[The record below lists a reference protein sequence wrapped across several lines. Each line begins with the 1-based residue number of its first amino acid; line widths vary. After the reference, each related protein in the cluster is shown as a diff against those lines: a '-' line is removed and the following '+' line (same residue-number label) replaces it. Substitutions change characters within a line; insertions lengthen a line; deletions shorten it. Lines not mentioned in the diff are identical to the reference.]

1 VTDTFHLACAVEDP
15 YVEHSAAMLRS
26 VLDQRPPAAELLVHY
41 MHPPELGSAA
51 RDSLAGMVEGGGA
64 RILFHEIGDELVSGF
79 PIEGFTRKATWY
91 RVFLP
96 DLVPE
101 VDRALYLDADLIALQ
116 DLTPLWRTKLG
127 DNLIAAVSNVHQWD
141 HLDRP
146 ASIGLPEDL
155 QYFNA
160 GVLLLDL
167 AGMRRERTT
176 DDLRRFVI
184 ENAETLDWRDQDA
197 LNLVL
202 GRRRLRLHP
211 RWNVMNSIV
220 LYPWAADLFGEV
232 AVEEARSDPAIRHFE
247 GPSLNKPWHYLCDH
261 EMRELYTELRSRTPW
276 PVVEIEGRT
285 PANIVRRAL
294 WRLRGRPAV
303 TVPDL
308 TDGD

>member
-1 VTDTFHLACAVEDP
+1 
-15 YVEHSAAMLRS
+15 
-26 VLDQRPPAAELLVHY
+26 
-41 MHPPELGSAA
+41 MHPPELPSSA
-51 RDSLAGMVEGGGA
+51 RDSLAGMVKDGGA
-64 RILFHEIGDELVSGF
+64 RILFHEIDDEQVSGF

-96 DLVPE
+96 DLVPD
-101 VDRALYLDADLIALQ
+101 VDRALYLDADVIALQ
-116 DLTPLWRTKLG
+116 DLTPLWRTELG
-127 DNLIAAVSNVHQWD
+127 DNLIGAVSNVHQWD

-146 ASIGLPEDL
+146 ASIGLPDDL

-167 AGMRRERTT
+167 AAMRRERTT
-176 DDLRRFVI
+176 DELRRFVI
-184 ENAETLDWRDQDA
+184 ENAERLDWRDQDA

-220 LYPWAADLFGEV
+220 LYPWAADLFGAE
-232 AVEEARSDPAIRHFE
+232 AVEDARANPAIRHFE

-261 EMRELYTELRSRTPW
+261 EMRERYLELRTRTPW
-276 PVVEIEGRT
+276 PTVEIEGRT
-285 PANIVRRAL
+285 PANIARRAI